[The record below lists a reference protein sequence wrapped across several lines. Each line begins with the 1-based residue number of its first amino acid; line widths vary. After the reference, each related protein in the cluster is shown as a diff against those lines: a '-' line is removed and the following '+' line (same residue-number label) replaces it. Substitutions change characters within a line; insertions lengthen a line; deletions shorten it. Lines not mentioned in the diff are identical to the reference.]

1 MQRIV
6 FLYNLFSK
14 DTSKPP
20 NPDKRRKIRIFG
32 VMNPMNTK
40 AKGYIIGSIAAA
52 DEDEGC
58 EAVSSLMNRRTQISP
73 QLAGVAYIEFLFCIR
88 VQ

>member
-20 NPDKRRKIRIFG
+20 NPHKRRKIRIFG

-40 AKGYIIGSIAAA
+40 AKGYIIGLIAAA
-52 DEDEGC
+52 TYIT
-58 EAVSSLMNRRTQISP
+58 SLYVITTYTR
-73 QLAGVAYIEFLFCIR
+73 
-88 VQ
+88 

>member
-32 VMNPMNTK
+32 VMNTMNTK

-52 DEDEGC
+52 TYIT
-58 EAVSSLMNRRTQISP
+58 SLYVITTYTR
-73 QLAGVAYIEFLFCIR
+73 
-88 VQ
+88 